1 MELAELFARLG
12 AALGVGLLVGLQRER
27 AQSTLAGI
35 RTFALIA
42 LLGALCGVIS
52 VSAGAWVLAAGLLSV
67 AGLAVIGNLHREP
80 GAPPPGVT
88 TEAAMLVVFCAGALA
103 MTGSIAVAA
112 AVGAG
117 CAVLLHL
124 KESLHGFVRGLDE
137 RDVRAIMLFAAM
149 SLVILPVVPDRAM
162 GPFSALNPRHLW
174 LMVVLVVGISLG
186 GYVAYRVLGHGRGS
200 VVGALLGGLV
210 SSTATTAAFARRT
223 QGSASA
229 AVVATMAILVAS
241 TVLGARV
248 LAEVYVVSPGLLE
261 RLAPPLG
268 ALLVVTLAMAVIG
281 ALRCTRDPADLAP
294 MKNPTELRSALV
306 FAGLFAAVLVASAAA
321 SRWFGGAG
329 LYVVAGI
336 SGLTDMDAIT
346 LSSAGLARDGLA
358 TPQQAGT
365 AIVIALIS
373 NTIFKT
379 GLAGALGG
387 ATLLKRLAVPAAVI
401 IGAAVVVI
409 VAWLPAID
417 NSPVQRESAAGG
429 SPAP

>member
-1 MELAELFARLG
+1 MEPAELFARLG

-27 AQSTLAGI
+27 AQSSVAGI

-42 LLGALCGVIS
+42 LLGALCGLLS
-52 VSAGAWVLAAGLLSV
+52 AEAGAWVLAAGLLST
-67 AGLAVIGNLHREP
+67 ACLALIGNLYHAP

-103 MTGSIAVAA
+103 VTGSIAAAA

-124 KESLHGFVRGLDE
+124 KDSLHGFVRGLDE

-162 GPFSALNPRHLW
+162 GPFGVLNPRHLW
-174 LMVVLVVGISLG
+174 FMVVLVVGISLG

-200 VVGALLGGLV
+200 VVAALLGGLV
-210 SSTATTAAFARRT
+210 SSTATTASFARRT
-223 QGSASA
+223 QGSPAA

-248 LAEVYVVSPGLLE
+248 LVEIYVVSSPLLE

-268 ALLVVTLAMAVIG
+268 ALLGVLLAMAVIA
-281 ALRCTRDPADLAP
+281 ALRCTRESADLAP

-306 FAGLFAAVLVASAAA
+306 FAGLFAVVLVASAAA

-329 LYVVAGI
+329 LFVVAGI

-346 LSSAGLARDGLA
+346 LSSAGLARDGQA
-358 TPQQAGT
+358 TAQQAGT

-373 NTIFKT
+373 NTLFKT
-379 GLAGALGG
+379 GMAGALGG
-387 ATLLKRLAVPAAVI
+387 VTLLKRLALPTLVTVSAAV
-401 IGAAVVVI
+401 AVI
-409 VAWLPAID
+409 VLWLPAID
-417 NSPVQRESAAGG
+417 NRPLAPPAAAESP
-429 SPAP
+429 PAP